1 MLPDVGNP
9 VCRLKRCIFAK
20 APLHDGGI
28 SVRHK
33 SGILT
38 WKIVGQD
45 RSMFYAEN
53 KRAQGNRKLNN
64 YRKCFGVRDLE
75 FEIGVMTK
83 IT

>member
-1 MLPDVGNP
+1 VPFEEVYL
-9 VCRLKRCIFAK
+9 RQSSFARRRDLR
-20 APLHDGGI
+20 A
-28 SVRHK
+28 SYCK

-45 RSMFYAEN
+45 RSMFYAED

-75 FEIGVMTK
+75 FGIGVMTK

>member
-1 MLPDVGNP
+1 M
-9 VCRLKRCIFAK
+9 
-20 APLHDGGI
+20 
-28 SVRHK
+28 RHK

-45 RSMFYAEN
+45 RSMFYAED
-53 KRAQGNRKLNN
+53 KRAQGNRKFDN

-75 FEIGVMTK
+75 FGIGVMTK